1 MDNLKPFLD
10 ITNKILNKNKHKIE
24 KSIIKTGKLKMGDV
38 LKSGF
43 TCIDSESVEIEDDK
57 KHKIKVKVKTI
68 VKADNK
74 EELFKKL
81 EEKHVLN
88 STKIQNAI
96 NNEKKTK
103 QFRIKNNFLATKYV
117 TKKLTKKY
125 LEQTSFNVNYLK
137 YRNRISHKN
146 ITEIKA
152 IKSLETK
159 FTLKYPPFDK
169 K

>member
-1 MDNLKPFLD
+1 MVSFKPFLD
-10 ITNKILNKNKHKIE
+10 KSNKNNCKIE
-24 KSIIKTGKLKMGDV
+24 KSIIKAGKLKMGNV

-43 TCIDSESVEIEDDK
+43 TCVDSESVEIEDDK

-74 EELFKKL
+74 DKLFKEL

-88 STKIQNAI
+88 TTKIQN
-96 NNEKKTK
+96 NLYNEKKIK
-103 QFRIKNNFLATKYV
+103 KLCLKNNFLASKYV
-117 TKKLTKKY
+117 TTKLTKKY
-125 LEQTSFNVNYLK
+125 LEQASLSVNYLK

-152 IKSLETK
+152 VKSLETK
-159 FTLKYPPFDK
+159 FSFKYPPFDRK
-169 K
+169 